1 MKKIKILDTA
11 LDDLEAGKEFYNLQS
26 PGIGEYFLDTLISE
40 IDSLTL
46 YAGIHPIKHNFY

>member
-26 PGIGEYFLDTLISE
+26 PGIGEYFLE
-40 IDSLTL
+40 
-46 YAGIHPIKHNFY
+46 P